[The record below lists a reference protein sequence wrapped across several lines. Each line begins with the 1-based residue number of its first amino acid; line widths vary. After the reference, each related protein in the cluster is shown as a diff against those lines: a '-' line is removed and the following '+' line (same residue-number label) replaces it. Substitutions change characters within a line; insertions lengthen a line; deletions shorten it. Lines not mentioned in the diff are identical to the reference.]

1 MYAYITKVTKGAVR
15 RTAPVRKSFVQFAEL
30 HLSTVVNFRLANL
43 TYKLESYGAIQVRL
57 L

>member
-43 TYKLESYGAIQVRL
+43 THKLESYGAIQVRL